1 MADTYQ
7 GFKFLV
13 EFNVKFNKNFNIN
26 LFNTELRFSKI
37 NKLRFCKNQEKEG
50 QSLHNFSLNLNL

>member
-13 EFNVKFNKNFNIN
+13 EFNVKFNKNKNFKIN

-37 NKLRFCKNQEKEG
+37 NKLRFCKN
-50 QSLHNFSLNLNL
+50 